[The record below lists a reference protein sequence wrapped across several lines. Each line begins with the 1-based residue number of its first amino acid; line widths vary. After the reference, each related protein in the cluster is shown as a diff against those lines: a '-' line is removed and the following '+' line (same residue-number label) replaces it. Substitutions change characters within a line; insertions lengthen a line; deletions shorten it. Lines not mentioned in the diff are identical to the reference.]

1 MFSKKF
7 KCINDI
13 FLLNFASEQA
23 VHISLSKQALK
34 NPTPKPKQKKS
45 PTTAEVEYLGNSH
58 FLMPNDF
65 IYKRLTI

>member
-34 NPTPKPKQKKS
+34 NPTPKPKQKKKS
-45 PTTAEVEYLGNSH
+45 YNS
-58 FLMPNDF
+58 
-65 IYKRLTI
+65 